1 MNSKIQAFFLFTL
14 MISFSLGGCLSE
26 EVITAVENEDP
37 CSADIQIR
45 ESDGTL
51 KILTYDIAGFSD
63 ELIAQFVAESGV
75 SVEFTRADDAGG
87 ILDQMMLTKSAPLAD
102 LMIGLDNTYLPT
114 AIQNCLLMEHSV
126 SDENFT
132 ESSLEFYQGPLAIPF
147 DEGEVCLN
155 YDEDALSAANMSVPT
170 SLWDLTQPEWNGKMT
185 FPSPMTSS
193 PGRAFLAATVDY
205 FSQAPGN
212 ESGNMSSWWNAIAQ
226 NGAIFTSGWTE
237 SYVTYYTGGYGEY
250 MEGHIGGAYL
260 TVSYCHSPG
269 VEAYYA
275 ENYTHSTS
283 LTLPRAS
290 FHQVEYTGIINGA
303 AEVSAANQFIE
314 FLTSYDVN
322 VNMPDYNSMYSVKKG
337 TDLPETNG
345 YRYHADQASLSSN
358 ITQDSIEQNM
368 DTWLASWQAAVRMN

>member
-1 MNSKIQAFFLFTL
+1 MNSKIQACFLFTL

-26 EVITAVENEDP
+26 EAITAAENEDP

-303 AEVSAANQFIE
+303 AEVSAANQFME

-345 YRYHADQASLSSN
+345 YRYHADQAILSSN